1 MSQTRSEEPDL
12 SGTKGVL
19 DIALI
24 LVESWIVLVA
34 LPLLAGLAVLVYANI
49 LPAVYE
55 ATARAT
61 STYSDLSV
69 LQSGQFT
76 QDLWTRT
83 QEVARGI
90 AVPSSPEALRPLLV
104 VVSNQTEGTG
114 TRAVAQSGTPELAR
128 AVAEAALSLMREAN
142 PLEVDDIATLDADR
156 AEVVRLQASADT
168 LQAVIASPEFL
179 TAPASE
185 QIVVGLIAIT
195 RAINERQVDRAMREN
210 ELAAQLTLYNAPPQ
224 VTVSHISRLGNLP
237 FVVVGAAIILALI
250 IAFLRAALA
259 QARLLP
265 GYDQKIARMRR
276 ALFLR
281 SR

>member
-1 MSQTRSEEPDL
+1 M
-12 SGTKGVL
+12 
-19 DIALI
+19 
-24 LVESWIVLVA
+24 
-34 LPLLAGLAVLVYANI
+34 
-49 LPAVYE
+49 
-55 ATARAT
+55 
-61 STYSDLSV
+61 
-69 LQSGQFT
+69 
-76 QDLWTRT
+76 
-83 QEVARGI
+83 
-90 AVPSSPEALRPLLV
+90 
-104 VVSNQTEGTG
+104 
-114 TRAVAQSGTPELAR
+114 
-128 AVAEAALSLMREAN
+128 
-142 PLEVDDIATLDADR
+142 
-156 AEVVRLQASADT
+156 
-168 LQAVIASPEFL
+168 
-179 TAPASE
+179 
-185 QIVVGLIAIT
+185 VGLIAIT

>member
-1 MSQTRSEEPDL
+1 M
-12 SGTKGVL
+12 
-19 DIALI
+19 
-24 LVESWIVLVA
+24 
-34 LPLLAGLAVLVYANI
+34 AGA
-49 LPAVYE
+49 
-55 ATARAT
+55 
-61 STYSDLSV
+61 
-69 LQSGQFT
+69 
-76 QDLWTRT
+76 
-83 QEVARGI
+83 
-90 AVPSSPEALRPLLV
+90 
-104 VVSNQTEGTG
+104 
-114 TRAVAQSGTPELAR
+114 
-128 AVAEAALSLMREAN
+128 
-142 PLEVDDIATLDADR
+142 LDADR